1 MLILRI
7 KQAETALADG
17 RLDEA
22 FEIIRSEH
30 IRRHYRGQ
38 KLISQL
44 SQAFA
49 KRGRENFEAER
60 LQDALA
66 DCSKAE
72 KLAGNTDEVAALRS
86 DICSRMEQ
94 KRLQDKHNSL
104 NLAQAKRNIQAGW
117 ISAGEKI
124 LENADENDSQ
134 ANAVFQQANFARM
147 QIDEVITK
155 VENALKNNNLENAID
170 IIRHTDIIDNKNEKV
185 IEMVFRIKNSSIE
198 KIKTDINNG
207 RVDLAR
213 SLLEKISPIAN
224 GTSDISELGLVLNYC
239 QKASA
244 HLAAGNPR
252 QAAALLKK
260 VKVICPNA
268 SWINSVTEQS
278 LKAADMLDEL
288 AASPLGLDCDMGF
301 QPMFARTGSPCH
313 EKRVV
318 SHDEP
323 TSPGVPNR
331 FSNNTQ
337 KDFSLSSRFVM
348 QVDGVGSF
356 LVLRDNKVTVGPV
369 SSSVQPLV
377 GLMADPNL
385 PVATIERIEDDYF
398 IRSSSPIKVNDT
410 TVTDKLLVDGDR
422 IALSSRCS
430 MKFHIP
436 SPASTTAVIQLSGS
450 RLGRADIREVI
461 LMGRDILIGQ
471 TRGHHITT
479 QSLDETITMYAQ
491 NGKLLCKTRQKVL
504 VNDSPISS
512 NKGIPV
518 DKQVRIGQI
527 SFVITKIK
535 AT

>member
-22 FEIIRSEH
+22 FEIIKSEH

-38 KLISQL
+38 KLISRL

-86 DICSRMEQ
+86 DICSKMEQ
-94 KRLQDKHNSL
+94 KRLQDQHNSL

-124 LENADENDSQ
+124 LENASENNSQ
-134 ANAVFQQANFARM
+134 ANVVMRQANLARM
-147 QIDEVITK
+147 QIDEVIAKT
-155 VENALKNNNLENAID
+155 EQALKNNDLENAID
-170 IIRHTDIIDNKNEKV
+170 IIQQAEFAENKNEKV
-185 IEMVFRIKNSSIE
+185 IGMVFKIKTAAIE
-198 KIKTDINNG
+198 KIKTDFNNG
-207 RVDLAR
+207 RIDLAR
-213 SLLEKISPIAN
+213 SVWEKLSPIAN
-224 GTSDISELGLVLNYC
+224 ETSDISELGLVLNYC

-244 HLAAGNPR
+244 QLAAGNLR

-268 SWINSVTEQS
+268 SWLNSVTEQS
-278 LKAADMLDEL
+278 LKTADMLDEL
-288 AASPLGLDCDMGF
+288 AASPLGMEMDDIPLENNNL
-301 QPMFARTGSPCH
+301 AENNRKVKRT
-313 EKRVV
+313 V

-323 TSPGVPNR
+323 TSPGVPNKL
-331 FSNNTQ
+331 SDNTQ
-337 KDFSLSSRFVM
+337 NEFLLSSRFVM

-356 LVLRDNKVTVGPV
+356 LVLRDNKVTIGPV
-369 SSSVQPLV
+369 SSSAQPLV
-377 GLMADPNL
+377 GLMADPNM
-385 PVATIERIEDDYF
+385 PAATIERIEDDYF
-398 IRSSSPIKVNDT
+398 IHSSSPIKVNDT
-410 TVTDKLLVDGDR
+410 TVTNKLLVDGDR

-436 SPASTTAVIQLSGS
+436 NPASTTAVLQLSGT

-471 TRGHHITT
+471 SRGHHITA

-491 NGKLLCKTRQKVL
+491 NGKLLCKAREKVL
-504 VNDSPISS
+504 VDDSPI
-512 NKGIPV
+512 NLNEGIPV

-527 SFVITKIK
+527 SFVITKI
-535 AT
+535 

>member
-1 MLILRI
+1 MLILKI

-38 KLISQL
+38 KLISRL
-44 SQAFA
+44 SQALS

-86 DICSRMEQ
+86 DICSKMEQ
-94 KRLQDKHNSL
+94 KRLQGKYNAL

-124 LENADENDSQ
+124 IENTDENTSQ
-134 ANAVFQQANFARM
+134 ANEVMQQAYFARTR
-147 QIDEVITK
+147 IEEVITK
-155 VENALKNNNLENAID
+155 IESALKNNDLENAID
-170 IIRHTDIIDNKNEKV
+170 IIRHADIIDNKNEKV

-198 KIKTDINNG
+198 KIKTDFNNG
-207 RVDLAR
+207 RIDLAR
-213 SLLEKISPIAN
+213 SLWEKVSPIAN

-244 HLAAGNPR
+244 QLATGNPR

-268 SWINSVTEQS
+268 SWVNSVIEQS
-278 LKAADMLDEL
+278 LKAADMLDEI
-288 AASPLGLDCDMGF
+288 AASPLGLVMDDISFEDNNVTEIKGKN
-301 QPMFARTGSPCH
+301 
-313 EKRVV
+313 KRFV

-337 KDFSLSSRFVM
+337 KDFSLSSRFIM

-356 LVLRDNKVTVGPV
+356 LVLRDNKITIGPV

-385 PVATIERIEDDYF
+385 PVATIERMEDDYF

-410 TVTDKLLVDGDR
+410 TVTDKLLADGDR

-436 SPASTTAVIQLSGS
+436 SPASTTAVLQLSGS

-479 QSLDETITMYAQ
+479 QSLDETITMFAQ
-491 NGKLLCKTRQKVL
+491 NGKLLCKAREKVL

-512 NKGIPV
+512 NEGIPV

-527 SFVITKIK
+527 SFVITKV
-535 AT
+535 